1 MNIVIENGLEEILDI
16 LEKNGFIVE
25 EEIDKIFIRREK
37 WEQF

>member
-37 WEQF
+37 

>member
-25 EEIDKIFIRREK
+25 EENDKIFIRREK
-37 WEQF
+37 